1 MTWRGL
7 LSLARASDARLD
19 LLMVALLVACSSKP
33 AAPAP
38 GAGQV
43 VPQGQVQLQP
53 PAPTAPQP
61 AAAQPAAAAPTQ
73 SAAPAARQFGAAPKL
88 AGDPVPVAT
97 LLATPEPHVGKAVKC
112 EGKVARVC
120 QAAGCWLELQPES
133 GGEGLRVPMAAHA
146 FFIPQDAVGQVAVVE
161 GELKRRELP
170 DAQKAH
176 YAGEGMKAMGPL
188 SLEATSVLL
197 R

>member
-1 MTWRGL
+1 VKRAG
-7 LSLARASDARLD
+7 LSL
-19 LLMVALLVACSSKP
+19 VAVLALACSNKSAPSPSAADQPLELAPKAEP
-33 AAPAP
+33 TPSQPSAAQTQSTAPAE
-38 GAGQV
+38 
-43 VPQGQVQLQP
+43 
-53 PAPTAPQP
+53 
-61 AAAQPAAAAPTQ
+61 
-73 SAAPAARQFGAAPKL
+73 RQFGAAPKL

-97 LLATPEPHVGKAVKC
+97 VLATPEPHVGKTIKC
-112 EGKVARVC
+112 EGTVARVC
-120 QAAGCWLELQPES
+120 QAAGCWLELQPQA

-146 FFIPQDAVGQVAVVE
+146 FFIPQDAIGHVAVVE

-188 SLEATSVLL
+188 ALEATSVVL

>member
-1 MTWRGL
+1 MM
-7 LSLARASDARLD
+7 RAGS
-19 LLMVALLVACSSKP
+19 LLVAALLATACESKP
-33 AAPAP
+33 AP
-38 GAGQV
+38 
-43 VPQGQVQLQP
+43 P
-53 PAPTAPQP
+53 PATQAAQALKAAPSAAAPQ
-61 AAAQPAAAAPTQ
+61 AADPSPDQPASAPTQ
-73 SAAPAARQFGAAPKL
+73 SAAPAERVFGAAPKL
-88 AGDPVPVAT
+88 PGDPVPVAT
-97 LLATPEPHVGKAVKC
+97 VLATPDPHVGKTIKC

-120 QAAGCWLELQPES
+120 QAAGCWLELQPEAG

-146 FFIPQDAVGQVAVVE
+146 FFIPQDAIGHVAVIE

-188 SLEATSVLL
+188 ALEATSVVL

>member
-1 MTWRGL
+1 VPGQL
-7 LSLARASDARLD
+7 
-19 LLMVALLVACSSKP
+19 
-33 AAPAP
+33 APAP
-38 GAGQV
+38 V
-43 VPQGQVQLQP
+43 E
-53 PAPTAPQP
+53 P
-61 AAAQPAAAAPTQ
+61 AASAATQ
-73 SAAPAARQFGAAPKL
+73 SAAPADLRSRAEEPPAATRQFGTTPKL
-88 AGDPVPVAT
+88 PGAPVPVAT
-97 LLATPEPHVGKAVKC
+97 LLATPDAHVGKTVKC

-146 FFIPQDAVGQVAVVE
+146 FFIPQDAVGHVAVVE

-188 SLEATSVLL
+188 ALEATSVVL

>member
-1 MTWRGL
+1 VRCAGPL
-7 LSLARASDARLD
+7 LA
-19 LLMVALLVACSSKP
+19 VALLAAGCNTKP
-33 AAPAP
+33 AAPSAS
-38 GAGQV
+38 GA
-43 VPQGQVQLQP
+43 QLAAP
-53 PAPTAPQP
+53 PADPASAAPAPLAATAIEPV
-61 AAAQPAAAAPTQ
+61 AAAPVQ
-73 SAAPAARQFGAAPKL
+73 SAAPAERQFGTAPKL
-88 AGDPVPVAT
+88 PGVPVPIAT
-97 LLATPEPHVGKAVKC
+97 LLATPEPHIGKTVKC

-146 FFIPQDAVGQVAVVE
+146 FFIPQDAVGHVAVVE

-188 SLEATSVLL
+188 ALEATSVVL

>member
-1 MTWRGL
+1 MKRVGVL
-7 LSLARASDARLD
+7 LLAT
-19 LLMVALLVACSSKP
+19 LLGSACSSKSTP
-33 AAPAP
+33 SPSAADQPLELARKDQPAP
-38 GAGQV
+38 
-43 VPQGQVQLQP
+43 
-53 PAPTAPQP
+53 
-61 AAAQPAAAAPTQ
+61 
-73 SAAPAARQFGAAPKL
+73 SAAPSPSEPSATETQSTAPAERQFGAPPKL

-97 LLATPEPHVGKAVKC
+97 VLATPEPHVGKTIKC

-120 QAAGCWLELQPES
+120 QAAGCWLELQPQA

-146 FFIPQDAVGQVAVVE
+146 FFIPQDAIGHIAVVE

-188 SLEATSVLL
+188 ALEATSVVL

>member
-1 MTWRGL
+1 VPGQ
-7 LSLARASDARLD
+7 
-19 LLMVALLVACSSKP
+19 P
-33 AAPAP
+33 APAP
-38 GAGQV
+38 V
-43 VPQGQVQLQP
+43 E
-53 PAPTAPQP
+53 P
-61 AAAQPAAAAPTQ
+61 AASAPSHEEPRAST
-73 SAAPAARQFGAAPKL
+73 SAAPADLRSRAEEPRASTRQFGTTPKL
-88 AGDPVPVAT
+88 PGDPVPVAT
-97 LLATPEPHVGKAVKC
+97 LLATPDAHVGKTVKC

-146 FFIPQDAVGQVAVVE
+146 FFIPQDAVGHVAVVE

-188 SLEATSVLL
+188 ALEATSVVL

>member
-1 MTWRGL
+1 MKRVG
-7 LSLARASDARLD
+7 
-19 LLMVALLVACSSKP
+19 ALLVAALLASACSSKV
-33 AAPAP
+33 APSPGAP
-38 GAGQV
+38 G
-43 VPQGQVQLQP
+43 QP
-53 PAPTAPQP
+53 PELAPKAEAVP
-61 AAAQPAAAAPTQ
+61 
-73 SAAPAARQFGAAPKL
+73 SAAPATSEPSGAQTESTAPAERQFGAAPKL
-88 AGDPVPVAT
+88 PGEPVSVADV
-97 LLATPEPHVGKAVKC
+97 LATPDPHVGKTIKC

-120 QAAGCWLELQPES
+120 QAAGCWLELQPQA

-146 FFIPQDAVGQVAVVE
+146 FFIPQDAIGHVAVVE

-188 SLEATSVLL
+188 ALEATSVLL